1 MNESFAFANGLPN
14 DYSDG
19 YDDTI
24 VGSNYRVFHLH
35 RLDYNYL
42 SAGGNDL
49 ANRNL
54 YRNNG
59 ADEG

>member
-1 MNESFAFANGLPN
+1 MNEFLAFSNGLPN

-19 YDDTI
+19 YDDAI
-24 VGSNYRVFHLH
+24 GGSNYGVLHLH
-35 RLDYNYL
+35 RLDYNQL
-42 SAGGNDL
+42 STDGNGL

-59 ADEG
+59 ADKG

>member
-1 MNESFAFANGLPN
+1 LPD
-14 DYSDG
+14 DYRDG

-24 VGSNYRVFHLH
+24 EGSNYGVFHLH
-35 RLDYNYL
+35 RLDYNKL

-59 ADEG
+59 ANKG